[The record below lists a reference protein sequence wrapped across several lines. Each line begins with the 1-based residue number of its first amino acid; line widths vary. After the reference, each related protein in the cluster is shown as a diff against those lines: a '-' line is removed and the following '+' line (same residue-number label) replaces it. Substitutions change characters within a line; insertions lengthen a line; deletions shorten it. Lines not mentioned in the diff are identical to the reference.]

1 MKKSF
6 YLIENYFRSK
16 RDIHKIRMNEIETD
30 EIKKNEENETNIWQ
44 TVVEKKDQPPPQ
56 KRTFM

>member
-16 RDIHKIRMNEIETD
+16 RDIYKIRSNEIETD
-30 EIKKNEENETNIWQ
+30 EIKKNEENETDIWQ
-44 TVVEKKDQPPPQ
+44 TVVEKKRSTTTT
-56 KRTFM
+56 KK